1 MKKLPISYLDLELC
15 LEDHTR
21 DINQYYLDTETGE
34 VITIDQSLYSQW
46 EDGEEIEKEDLPPW
60 QQDQFD
66 SMMAVF
72 NDVNEQRLKMVPEFD
87 AIDEA
92 DTMRLFVR
100 KVENR
105 AITNELFDALDG
117 PKSFRRFRAMLN
129 RHPAVRSQYDQFQE
143 QEYQVFLE
151 NWLQEIGI
159 EPEWSDNA

>member
-34 VITIDQSLYSQW
+34 VITVDQSLYSQW
-46 EDGEEIEKEDLPPW
+46 EDGEDIDKDDLPPW

-72 NDVNEQRLKMVPEFD
+72 NDVSEQRFKIVPEFD

-92 DTMRLFVR
+92 DAMRLFVR
-100 KVENR
+100 KVRNEKI
-105 AITNELFDALDG
+105 ADELFDALDG
-117 PKSFRRFRAMLN
+117 PKKFRRFRAVLN
-129 RHPAVRSQYDQFQE
+129 RYPDVRSEYDQFQE
-143 QEYQVFLE
+143 QDYKVFLE
-151 NWLQEIGI
+151 QWLNEIGI
-159 EPEWSDNA
+159 EPEWK